1 MSALSQQLL
10 RGRQTLRV
18 HLGADVTWNGVS
30 FRVLTKGT
38 QGAGEN
44 SVHEGFFS
52 AFTSD
57 AAPRLF
63 DFNPLDFLPNTAIV
77 PPIEGAIL
85 VRNGLNYL
93 VTAVEYINVDGD
105 TLAYRCSC
113 IKYVNQTVR

>member
-1 MSALSQQLL
+1 MSFISQELE
-10 RGRQTLRV
+10 RGRTILFGV
-18 HLGADVTWNGVS
+18 LGEDVTWNGVS
-30 FRVLTKGT
+30 YRVLTKST
-38 QGAGEN
+38 QGAGQN

-52 AFTSD
+52 AFNAD

-63 DFNPLDFLPNTAIV
+63 DFNPLDFLPNTTIT

-113 IKYVNQTVR
+113 IKYINQTVR